1 MVTRDLI
8 PLRVLPTVKHGP
20 SPNDRASVE
29 IYRPFFLAGIFSV
42 LTAGCLLGAIA
53 LLGIALKGSYTAS
66 AWTPYVWA
74 HANSQL
80 FGWVGFFV
88 IGFALQQHAPT
99 VSKLDAFHR
108 LAAASLW
115 LMAAG
120 IALRFVAEPMAQVD
134 PKVWVPVGVGSTIL
148 QLIAILL
155 FHYNSAVNR
164 HRSGAGLT
172 WPAVFVFASLFWL
185 TLVAAVEPFIFVM
198 THQANPA
205 DSISFVAKWFAP
217 YREAQFL
224 GFAAMMIFG
233 VALVKM
239 NSCFGFAKPDRS
251 LGILGFTMWMLGLC
265 LRIVGWQV
273 FYDSGMNPGSSG
285 AYRVSSILLFG
296 GAVAIVWSLGIF
308 RKSTETI
315 RSLKFI
321 RAAFAWLLVAG
332 ALMLFESNHLS
343 MIGAPFSHA
352 FTGGIR
358 HALTV
363 GFISQMIIGVSLHVM
378 AVMNDLDE
386 SVQSPLWS
394 AFWLL
399 NLGNFGRVS
408 LEIAT
413 DFTPRAFAPMGITG
427 FIELIGLMVWAA
439 AMVRPMLRRRAPEP
453 AHAS

>member
-1 MVTRDLI
+1 MATRELI
-8 PLRVLPTVKHGP
+8 SLRVLPVVKQGNSP
-20 SPNDRASVE
+20 SDRASVE

-99 VSKLDAFHR
+99 VAKRLTFHKLAF
-108 LAAASLW
+108 ASLV
-115 LMAAG
+115 LMGAG
-120 IALRFVAEPMAQVD
+120 IASRFVAEPMAQVD
-134 PKVWVPVGVGSTIL
+134 PKIWVPVGVFSCVL

-164 HRSGAGLT
+164 HRTGEGLK
-172 WPAVFVFASLFWL
+172 WPSIFVFASLFWL
-185 TLVAAVEPFIFVM
+185 TLVAIVEPFFFIM
-198 THQANPA
+198 THQANPT
-205 DSISFVAKWFAP
+205 DSIVFVAKWFAP

-224 GFAAMMIFG
+224 GFVAMMIFG

-239 NSCFGFAKPDRS
+239 NSCFGFSKPDKS
-251 LGILGFTMWMLGLC
+251 LGVFGFVMWVLGLS
-265 LRIVGWQV
+265 LRIGGWLTY
-273 FYDSGMNPGSSG
+273 FDSGMDPTASV
-285 AYRVSSILLFG
+285 AYRVSSLFLFA
-296 GAVAIVWSLGIF
+296 GAVSIVTSLGVF
-308 RKSTETI
+308 RKSTEDI

-321 RAAFAWLLVAG
+321 RAAFTWLLIGG
-332 ALMLFESNHLS
+332 ALMLFEPIHLS
-343 MIGAPFSHA
+343 WMGAPFSHA
-352 FTGGIR
+352 YTGGIR

-378 AVMNDLDE
+378 AMMNDLDE
-386 SVQSPLWS
+386 SVQRPLWS

-399 NLGNFGRVS
+399 NLGNLGRVS
-408 LEIAT
+408 LEVAT
-413 DFTPRAFAPMGITG
+413 DFTPRAFSLMGFTG
-427 FIELIGLMVWAA
+427 FIELIGLIIWAD
-439 AMVRPMLRRRAPEP
+439 AMVRPMLRRRTNER
-453 AHAS
+453 AHVS

>member
-1 MVTRDLI
+1 MATRELI
-8 PLRVLPTVKHGP
+8 PLRILPTVKHGT
-20 SPNDRASVE
+20 SPGDRASVE

-53 LLGIALKGSYTAS
+53 LFGIGMKGSYTAS

-99 VSKLDAFHR
+99 VAKRAIFHR
-108 LAAASLW
+108 LAYASLG
-115 LMAAG
+115 LMAVG
-120 IALRFVAEPMAQVD
+120 IALRFVAEPMAQMD
-134 PKVWVPVGVGSTIL
+134 PKAWVPVGVISCVL

-155 FHYNSAVNR
+155 FHYNSGVNR
-164 HRSGAGLT
+164 HRSGEGLK
-172 WPAVFVFASLFWL
+172 WPSLFVFASLFWL
-185 TLVAAVEPFIFVM
+185 TLIAAVEPLFFVM
-198 THQANPA
+198 THQSNPT
-205 DSISFVAKWFAP
+205 DSIMFVAKWFSP
-217 YREAQFL
+217 YRETQFL
-224 GFAAMMIFG
+224 GFVAMMIFG

-239 NSCFGFAKPDRS
+239 NSCFGFAKPDSS
-251 LGILGFTMWMLGLC
+251 LGILGFFMWMLGLC
-265 LRIVGWQV
+265 LRIFGWIH
-273 FYDSGMNPGSSG
+273 FFDSGMNPSAS
-285 AYRVSSILLFG
+285 ATYRVSSIFLFS
-296 GAVAIVWSLGIF
+296 GALAIVISLGVF
-308 RKSTETI
+308 KKSTENI

-321 RAAFAWLLVAG
+321 RAAFAWLLIGG
-332 ALMLFESNHLS
+332 ALMLFEPIHLS
-343 MIGAPFSHA
+343 WISAPFSHA
-352 FTGGIR
+352 YTGGIR

-386 SVQSPLWS
+386 SIQKPLWS

-399 NLGNFGRVS
+399 NLGNLGRVT

-413 DFTPRAFAPMGITG
+413 DFNPEAFVPMGFTG
-427 FIELIGLMVWAA
+427 FIELIGLIIWAN
-439 AMVRPMLRRRAPEP
+439 AMVRPMLRRGIQQP